1 MKVTLS
7 HIYKTYPGP
16 TKALVD
22 INFEVD
28 DGEKIYI
35 SGASGAGKS
44 TLFNILAGL
53 TVPSSGQAIFN
64 GTELNYDSYTSLS
77 QHRRQVGVIF
87 QDFKLLNDRSIYDN
101 VILPF
106 YASGKKP
113 NSQKVYEVLERLDLK
128 DVSQKQVSALS
139 GGQKQRVAIART
151 ILQDPDLIVAD
162 EPTGN
167 LDFEMS
173 CQVMELFFQF
183 EKTVIVATHDQ
194 QLIKT
199 YPARTFFIEKGH
211 IAR

>member
-1 MKVTLS
+1 MKVSLN

-22 INFEVD
+22 INFEVSG
-28 DGEKIYI
+28 GEKIYI

-64 GTELNYDSYTSLS
+64 GTELNYDSYTSLA

-87 QDFKLLNDRSIYDN
+87 QDFKLLSDRSIYEN

-106 YASGKKP
+106 YASGKKVD
-113 NSQKVYEVLERLDLK
+113 SDKVSKVLESLDLRDVK
-128 DVSQKQVSALS
+128 DKAVSALS

-151 ILQDPDLIVAD
+151 ILQEPDLIVAD

-183 EKTVIVATHDQ
+183 EKTLIVATHDQ
-194 QLIKT
+194 RLIKT
-199 YPARTFFIEKGH
+199 YPARTFYIEKGH

>member
-1 MKVTLS
+1 
-7 HIYKTYPGP
+7 KTYPGP

-101 VILPF
+101 GILPF

-139 GGQKQRVAIART
+139 GGQKQ
-151 ILQDPDLIVAD
+151 
-162 EPTGN
+162 
-167 LDFEMS
+167 
-173 CQVMELFFQF
+173 
-183 EKTVIVATHDQ
+183 
-194 QLIKT
+194 
-199 YPARTFFIEKGH
+199 
-211 IAR
+211 